1 LYCTTAEGQRAIRTA
16 IVAAYQ
22 SGMSVSKVSAH
33 FKVATT
39 TVYRWLH
46 RDSVVSRSMV
56 PRFQPRKVPPS
67 VEAEVRRV
75 REQTRYGPWRIAQ
88 QLGMKTSTVYKILCR
103 QGINRLAPLQPQ
115 PPPTTTRYEWARPG
129 ELVHVDVKKLLGSG
143 LVPQPKSVQ
152 RYQSY
157 QCLHVML
164 DDCSRVVFQ
173 LIYPDETAASAT
185 EFLERGITWLASLG
199 VRVQRVLTDNGP
211 AYTSEQWRNTCQ
223 LLELQHRRIRPY
235 RPQTN
240 GKVERWN
247 RTLMEE
253 ALAGTFLPSL
263 EARAAVIDNFVNA
276 YNTRRPHKALN
287 GKTPFQR
294 LAERSGRV

>member
-1 LYCTTAEGQRAIRTA
+1 MYCTTVERQQAIRAA
-16 IVAAYQ
+16 IVEAYRK
-22 SGMSVSKVSAH
+22 GDSVRKVSAQ

-46 RDSVVSRSMV
+46 RESVVSRSMV
-56 PRFQPRKVPPS
+56 PRFQPRKVPPT

-88 QLGMKTSTVYKILCR
+88 LLGMKTSTVYKILCR
-103 QGINRLAPLQPQ
+103 QGINRLAPLEPA
-115 PPPTTTRYEWARPG
+115 PPPSKIRYEWAKPG
-129 ELVHVDVKKLLGSG
+129 DLVHVDVKKLGRLG
-143 LVPQPKSVQ
+143 LVPQPKSISRFQ
-152 RYQSY
+152 GH

-164 DDCSRVVFQ
+164 DDCTRLVFKD
-173 LIYPDETAASAT
+173 IYPDETAASAT
-185 EFLERGITWLASLG
+185 EFLERGIAWFASLG

-211 AYTSEQWRNTCQ
+211 AYVSEQWRNTCQ
-223 LLELQHRRIRPY
+223 LLDLQPRRIRPY

-253 ALAGTFLPSL
+253 ALRGTFLPSL

-287 GKTPFQR
+287 GKTPLQR

>member
-1 LYCTTAEGQRAIRTA
+1 MYCTTAPGQQAIRKG
-16 IVAAYQ
+16 IVEAWRAGQ
-22 SGMSVSKVSAH
+22 SVGKISAH

-75 REQTRYGPWRIAQ
+75 REQTRYGPWRIAMT
-88 QLGMKTSTVYKILCR
+88 LGMKTSTVYKILR
-103 QGINRLAPLQPQ
+103 RLGINRLAPIDQL
-115 PPPTTTRYEWARPG
+115 PPAAPIRYEWAHPG
-129 ELVHVDVKKLLGSG
+129 ELMHVDIKKLGTAG
-143 LVPQPKSVQ
+143 LVPQPRSVR

-157 QCLHVML
+157 QCLHVMV
-164 DDCSRVVFQ
+164 DDCSRVAFSM
-173 LIYPDETAASAT
+173 IYPDETATSAA
-185 EFLERGITWLASLG
+185 EFLERGISWFASLG

-211 AYTSEQWRNTCQ
+211 AYQSELWRDTCQ
-223 LLELQHRRIRPY
+223 LLAVRHKRIRPY

-247 RTLMEE
+247 RTLNEE
-253 ALAGTFLPSL
+253 ALAGSYLPSL
-263 EARAAVIDNFVNA
+263 EARAAVIDNFVNG
-276 YNTRRPHKALN
+276 YNTRRPHKSLN
-287 GKTPFQR
+287 GKTPLRR
-294 LAERSGRV
+294 LSECSGRV